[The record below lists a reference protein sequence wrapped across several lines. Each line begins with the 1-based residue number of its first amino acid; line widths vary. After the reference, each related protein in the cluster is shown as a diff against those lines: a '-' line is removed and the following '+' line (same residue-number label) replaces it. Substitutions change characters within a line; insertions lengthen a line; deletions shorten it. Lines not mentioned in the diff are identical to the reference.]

1 MLGGN
6 LGAGALPNSSVDT
19 SNVRGALFALPPP
32 PPLDIHVDTLCNPN
46 LNNKYNN
53 ARLALVT
60 ITELSPSFCA
70 MMDIWTFPIFI
81 FISLSHNNPFVSNA
95 PSLQII
101 NIIVVVVYL

>member
-1 MLGGN
+1 M
-6 LGAGALPNSSVDT
+6 
-19 SNVRGALFALPPP
+19 
-32 PPLDIHVDTLCNPN
+32 HN

-60 ITELSPSFCA
+60 IAELSPSFCA

-101 NIIVVVVYL
+101 NIIVVVVYLAILTFSHFNSE

>member
-1 MLGGN
+1 M
-6 LGAGALPNSSVDT
+6 
-19 SNVRGALFALPPP
+19 
-32 PPLDIHVDTLCNPN
+32 HN

-60 ITELSPSFCA
+60 IAELSPSFCA

-101 NIIVVVVYL
+101 NIIVVVVYLAILTFSHFNSEFEKTLGKDDF